1 MRTTNELNKKTVG
14 AGPVSAQKGI
24 TLISLVIT
32 IIVMLILV
40 AVTISMAVNGGLFDY
55 AGKAVGDTNN
65 ALKAEQQLINDLI
78 DEYIKPNLPENEP
91 PQVETIPTGDS
102 YVGCYADIDGV
113 EGIDGIIYADLAR
126 GNTKGEKWADNDGVY
141 TIPVETGL
149 KEYYVSGTANGP
161 FGTEPIDVIKAVPGT
176 TGKDR
181 FYVMALENV
190 GSSSTY
196 YHWYYAAP
204 GNMSDYETAT
214 SGDFG
219 KGKENTANMI
229 AKWDKG
235 AGEGGYGAQDTG
247 TVKDM
252 WGQIKTQVSK
262 GWFVPSRA
270 EWAAFAQEL
279 GITSSNYTTYGL
291 SYYYWS
297 SSQGNAINA
306 WSASFNGGY
315 INDFDVIN
323 NFSVRLSATF

>member
-1 MRTTNELNKKTVG
+1 MLKNRQE
-14 AGPVSAQKGI
+14 KGI
-24 TLISLVIT
+24 TLIALVIT

-40 AVTISMAVNGGLFDY
+40 AVTISMAVNGGLFEY

-65 ALKAEQQLINDLI
+65 AIREEQQLASGKVTIDNKVYNSI
-78 DEYIKPNLPENEP
+78 DEYLETKGGSNEP
-91 PQVETIPTGDS
+91 PKVEVETIPTADS
-102 YVGCYADIDGV
+102 YVGCYADFDGV

-126 GNTKGEKWADNDGVY
+126 GNTKGEKWADDGVY

-149 KEYYVSGTANGP
+149 KEYYISGTAIGP

-190 GSSSTY
+190 GGTSTTY
-196 YHWYYAAP
+196 NWYYAAL
-204 GNMSDYETAT
+204 GNMSDYATAT
-214 SGDFG
+214 SVDFG

-235 AGEGGYGAQDTG
+235 AEEGGYGAQDAG
-247 TVKDM
+247 TYKDM
-252 WGQIKTQVSK
+252 WGEIKEEVAK

-291 SYYYWS
+291 SNYYWS
-297 SSQGNAINA
+297 SSQRNTNNA
-306 WSASFNGGY
+306 WSANFYLGY
-315 INDFDVIN
+315 MYSSNVTN
-323 NFSVRLSATF
+323 NYYVRLSATF

>member
-1 MRTTNELNKKTVG
+1 MVTTNELNKKTVG

-24 TLISLVIT
+24 TLIALVIT

-40 AVTISMAVNGGLFDY
+40 SVTISMAVDGGLFDY

-65 ALKAEQQLINDLI
+65 AIKAEQQLINDII

-91 PQVETIPTGDS
+91 PQVETIPTTTS
-102 YVGCYADIDGV
+102 YVGCYADIEGV

-126 GNTKGEKWADNDGVY
+126 GNTKGEKWADDNGVY

-149 KEYYVSGTANGP
+149 KEYYVSGTAIGP
-161 FGTEPIDVIKAVPGT
+161 FGTEPIDVIKAVSGT

-190 GSSSTY
+190 GSASTY
-196 YHWYYAAP
+196 YHWYDAAS

-219 KGKENTANMI
+219 KGKENTTNMI
-229 AKWDKG
+229 AKWDIG

-247 TVKDM
+247 SYKDI
-252 WGQIKTQVSK
+252 WGQIKAQVSN
-262 GWFVPSRA
+262 GWFVPSRG

-279 GITSSNYTTYGL
+279 GITSSNYTVYGL
-291 SYYYWS
+291 GRWYWS
-297 SSQGNAINA
+297 SSQLLTDYA
-306 WSASFNGGY
+306 WDVF
-315 INDFDVIN
+315 FDDCSLGV
-323 NFSVRLSATF
+323 STVGTPLYVRLSATF